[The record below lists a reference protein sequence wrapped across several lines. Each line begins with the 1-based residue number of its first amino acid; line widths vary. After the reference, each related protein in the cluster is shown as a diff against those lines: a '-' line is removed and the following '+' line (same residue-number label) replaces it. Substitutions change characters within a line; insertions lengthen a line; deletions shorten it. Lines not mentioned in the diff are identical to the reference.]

1 MALTNEDLKQIL
13 EMFKAEGWRMSLP
26 SENYEDVKD
35 FRLDLG
41 ELCNLPNEKIIKIG
55 NGIDTIED
63 LPFIEYSN
71 KKINDDPSLAV
82 IIQNIW
88 DDIQRK
94 TTILQKWT
102 GIMPQQYLSLFME
115 LAPPNFSFLRG
126 EIIPE
131 ESPTARYWENAPNA
145 EGVIF
150 RNYHFE
156 NNTRDD
162 VTRILGSYQEDAIQK
177 MTGTLTGVQGLGT
190 AHTNGVFSI
199 TGEGLNASKGSY
211 YRTFT
216 ATLDS
221 SRVVRTANENR
232 PKNILTISVWRTY

>member
-1 MALTNEDLKQIL
+1 MALTDEDLKQIL

-63 LPFIEYSN
+63 LPFIEYST
-71 KKINDDPSLAV
+71 KQINDDPSLAV
-82 IIQNIW
+82 IIQDIW

-102 GIMPQQYLSLFME
+102 GIMPQQYLSLFIE

-131 ESPTARYWENAPNA
+131 ESPIAMYWENAPNA
-145 EGVIF
+145 EGVLF
-150 RNYHFE
+150 RNYHFD
-156 NNTRDD
+156 NTTRDD
-162 VTRILGSYQEDAIQK
+162 IERELGSYQEDAIQK
-177 MTGTLTGVQGLGT
+177 
-190 AHTNGVFSI
+190 I
-199 TGEGLNASKGSY
+199 TGSINNIKFSGDGWASGAFSY
-211 YRTFT
+211 TNVANMGKAGTDGKRSNVSF
-216 ATLDS
+216 DS
-221 SRVVRTANENR
+221 SRVVRTASETR